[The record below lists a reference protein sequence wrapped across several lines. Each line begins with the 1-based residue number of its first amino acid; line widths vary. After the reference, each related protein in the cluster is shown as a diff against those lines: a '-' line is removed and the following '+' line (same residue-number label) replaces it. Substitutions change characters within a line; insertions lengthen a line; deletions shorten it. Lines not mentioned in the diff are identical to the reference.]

1 MTSWMTRL
9 FAPRRAAPAAVMACP
24 PASVVRPALPA
35 ATVPAA
41 TLPAALPLSSPNPR
55 CTIAPWLVAA
65 PPPEERAPAEGEL
78 RALAQ
83 VRSLLDPARP
93 ASELLPRAGA
103 VIPQLLA
110 VMRQQD
116 LSVAAMSDQVTKD
129 RVLTAEVLRLASAA
143 VYARLEPPRHLQDAI
158 GRIGTTGLRAAIAR
172 VVLKPI
178 LRGGCGLLDDGSEE
192 RCWAFGDEQ
201 AQVMA
206 AACDAAGHDRFEGY
220 MLGLV
225 HGTGWTVALRAID
238 ARVWPAG
245 TACSLAFAEQL
256 FSLKDRLFAKV
267 AGSWHLSPAIDT
279 LCAQALQDGLHRA
292 AHPLASLLRQAEMQ
306 AAQRVMAPNVVE
318 PA

>member
-1 MTSWMTRL
+1 VTSWMTRL
-9 FAPRRAAPAAVMACP
+9 FAARRAAPAAMPACAP
-24 PASVVRPALPA
+24 GPVVRP
-35 ATVPAA
+35 TMPAA
-41 TLPAALPLSSPNPR
+41 TLPSVLAAVPPSSQHPR

-65 PPPEERAPAEGEL
+65 PPPQERAPAEAEL

-83 VRSLLDPARP
+83 VRSLLDPAKP
-93 ASELLPRAGA
+93 AAELLPRAGA

-116 LSVAAMSDQVTKD
+116 LAIAAMSDQVTKD
-129 RVLTAEVLRLASAA
+129 RVLTAEVLRLASSAA
-143 VYARLEPPRHLQDAI
+143 YSRLEPPRHLQDAI
-158 GRIGTTGLRAAIAR
+158 GRIGTVGLRAAIAR

-178 LRGGCGLLDDGSEE
+178 LRGGIGLLDDESEA
-192 RCWAFGDEQ
+192 RCWALGDEQ

-279 LCAQALQDGLHRA
+279 LCTQALQNGLHRA
-292 AHPLASLLRQAEMQ
+292 AHPLASLVRQAELQ
-306 AAQRVMAPNVVE
+306 AVQRVLQPRAIE